1 MPFVNS
7 VEYTYAF
14 AGKTS
19 ESVPTGIG
27 TSSNNPAIN
36 ATQVM
41 QGGNTS
47 NGWYWIKTSRM
58 AEARQVYCNMV
69 DAGGGWMCVSYSGN
83 KQAAATTQLRGQ
95 FYPAAWS
102 NGQGTL
108 SGQFAVDVMDLWYH
122 NGVNQCSNLLRL
134 ATTVVNDVPTVANSY
149 IAHQCV
155 YTSNAGR
162 ISTTASGVQGTG
174 VLDPVAVLIPTLWSS
189 IKGYT
194 LMSQYNTNCP
204 SDWMYNTGTNFY
216 WIPVLPTDSSN
227 IIRTGSGQGIGG
239 WMRTQDKDSWGLS
252 NVASNAS
259 SSGNTFPG
267 ATLAVFVK

>member
-7 VEYTYAF
+7 VEYSYAF
-14 AGKTS
+14 AAKTT

-41 QGGNTS
+41 AGGNTS

-58 AEARQVYCNMV
+58 SNSRQVYCNMV
-69 DAGGGWMCVSYSGN
+69 DAGGGWMCVSYNGT
-83 KQAAATTQLRGQ
+83 KQSATLIQRGQ
-95 FYPAAWS
+95 FYPAEWT

-122 NGVNQCSNLLRL
+122 NGTNQCSNLLRL
-134 ATTVVNDVPTVANSY
+134 ATNTSNDVPTVTNSY
-149 IAHQCV
+149 IAHQCI

-162 ISTTASGVQGTG
+162 LSTTASGVQGTG
-174 VLDPVAVLIPTLWSS
+174 VFDPTAVLLPTLWSS

-194 LMSQYNTNCP
+194 LMTQYNTNCA
-204 SDWMYNTGTNFY
+204 SDWMYNTGANFY
-216 WIPVLPTDSSN
+216 WNPVLPTDSSN
-227 IIRTGSGQGIGG
+227 TIRSGSGQGIGG
-239 WMRTQDKDSWGLS
+239 WMRTQDRDSWGLL
-252 NVASNAS
+252 NVASNIG
-259 SSGNTFPG
+259 SSGNSFSG
-267 ATLAVFVK
+267 QTLAVFVK